1 MKEIKGY
8 YAYLLIVGGLILS
21 LAAAQNWMLCIVAYA
36 LISGGAL
43 ALNCASLHY
52 QWASIAADVL
62 IVLEMLGRGAVAMF
76 GDSSR
81 MVHLVLETVSLV
93 PYLLMGCFLLL
104 GAAQQFRAA
113 GEGTKLEWLLLVVW
127 SAGVILPLLLL
138 LGGGL
143 LNEWTFAYAA
153 KAAEVL
159 RPVGLIALIVELFRA
174 QREYIRT
181 GGNSQ

>member
-8 YAYLLIVGGLILS
+8 YAYLMIVGGLILS
-21 LAAAQNWMLCIVAYA
+21 LAAARNWMLCIVAYA

-43 ALNCASLHY
+43 ALSRVSLHY

-62 IVLEMLGRGAVAMF
+62 IVLQMLGRGAVAMF

-81 MVHLVLETVSLV
+81 MAQLLLEVASLV
-93 PYLLMGCFLLL
+93 PYLLAGCFLLL

-113 GEGTKLEWLLLVVW
+113 GSGARLEWLLLVVW
-127 SAGVILPLLLL
+127 SASVILPLLLL

-153 KAAEVL
+153 KAAGML
-159 RPVGLIALIVELFRA
+159 RPAGLIALIVELFRA
-174 QREYIRT
+174 QKEYIRT
-181 GGNSQ
+181 GGDTQ